1 VANNPLAC
9 QDPSG
14 LGFWSDLGDFLSSI
28 FGGGGLPTVGPAV
41 GGANGTVGWGDAI
54 GINGGRNSA
63 PWSEQSPL
71 ATAGLNGF
79 AGLYSQAGTATWLA
93 HDHP

>member
-79 AGLYSQAGTATWLA
+79 AGLTATWLA